1 LVLKGLYGLRK
12 SRLVRI
18 LLTLKLSEIIVHSL
32 ELFVGVLPEI
42 IDCFLVFLCLSLKSI
57 DSMALVG
64 LGVVDGV
71 DSKA

>member
-1 LVLKGLYGLRK
+1 MILKGLYGLRK

-18 LLTLKLSEIIVHSL
+18 LLPLKLYQIIVHLL

-57 DSMALVG
+57 DSSALVG
-64 LGVVDGV
+64 LGFVDGV
-71 DSKA
+71 DSMA